1 MYVEGEYTFDSM
13 IGNFINEK
21 MNIGNL
27 KKHLYYLRGPRRL
40 FVYHVH
46 V

>member
-13 IGNFINEK
+13 IGNFINEE

-27 KKHLYYLRGPRRL
+27 KKN
-40 FVYHVH
+40 
-46 V
+46 